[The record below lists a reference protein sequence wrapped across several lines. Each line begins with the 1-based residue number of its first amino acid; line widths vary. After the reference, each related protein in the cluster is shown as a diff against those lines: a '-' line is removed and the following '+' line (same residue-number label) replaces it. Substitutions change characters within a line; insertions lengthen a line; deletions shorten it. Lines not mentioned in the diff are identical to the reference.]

1 VEVGSSDSHGGDPNR
16 TPMRKL
22 MKPKYRGI
30 ATIAGGVLSAL
41 SIGGCA
47 ITPVAQQT
55 TALNTA
61 VSQFEAVVSA
71 SSSISSSET
80 TLNQARM
87 LQAAYGGSIQPL
99 VNDCA
104 QRVQSLQSQYN
115 DDVVA
120 GKPPAALDADYKAL
134 LAAAPCARQNTPG
147 NSSSPRSPE
156 VISDLKSY
164 FDALQAIATAK
175 DAQSFDTAAQTLS
188 TSITDVAK
196 STGATA
202 TAQAVPALFAQLA
215 QTAVQQAEYETLK
228 LYVPE
233 MDRLLT
239 NAAPA
244 ITTALRVQQSFYVT
258 VVTIDAQEG
267 MRILNVLYA
276 KESLKSD
283 PVAALTVYAA
293 SAPIV
298 DQFETEQASV
308 RVDPATAFNALLTA
322 HHALAQALQSNK
334 GEVAA
339 IVNSVTAISTSAQS
353 LISPPATS
361 KAATTKKGG

>member
-1 VEVGSSDSHGGDPNR
+1 
-16 TPMRKL
+16 
-22 MKPKYRGI
+22 MKPKHRRI

-41 SIGGCA
+41 SIGGCS

-61 VSQFEAVVSA
+61 VTQFEAMVSA
-71 SSSISSSET
+71 SSPVSSSET
-80 TLNQARM
+80 TLTQARM

-99 VNDCA
+99 VDDCT
-104 QRVQSLQSQYN
+104 QRVQSLESQYN
-115 DDVVA
+115 VDVVA
-120 GKPPAALDADYKAL
+120 GKPPATLDADYKAL
-134 LAAAPCARQNTPG
+134 LAAAPCTRRSVPG

-156 VISDLKSY
+156 VISDLKAY

-175 DAQSFDTAAQTLS
+175 DTQSFDTAAQTLS
-188 TSITDVAK
+188 TSITDLAK
-196 STGATA
+196 TTGGAA
-202 TAQAVPALFAQLA
+202 IAQAVPAVFSQLA

-228 LYVPE
+228 LYVPA

-258 VVTIDAQEG
+258 VVTMDAQEG
-267 MRILNVLYA
+267 MKILNGLYA
-276 KESLKSD
+276 KVSLKSD

-298 DQFETEQASV
+298 DEFETEQTSM
-308 RVDPATAFNALLTA
+308 RVDPAAAFSALLTA
-322 HHALAQALQSNK
+322 HHALAQALQSSK
-334 GEVAA
+334 GEMAA
-339 IVNSVTAISTSAQS
+339 IVNSVTAISTSAKS

-361 KAATTKKGG
+361 KAATAKIGG